1 LQKSPTLSA
10 QTIKEDKTNDI
21 NKKQAFNFLQKLSG
35 KEDGKEL
42 KKINVSNLSGFKSEL
57 SKNYESSTP
66 SPNLKQIQR
75 KTVIDLKDLESN
87 IQRKDTKEY
96 SDLPITP
103 AFSIK
108 KTLTLA
114 SNHSDKKDDNL
125 INVDIVESFENL
137 QENEEEVIVKYEGY
151 IYKLTDTKR
160 VKKLWFKLVHRDF
173 YYFKNENDQ
182 IHKGM
187 HNISGVFVKEENKTT
202 LEGKEYF
209 TFSMSYPKKTRYYF
223 VEKEDEFKNWVA
235 SIQRATNYSNLND
248 IYEVKEKLGNG
259 KFGLV
264 RLGIHKETGRKVAVK
279 IMSKKDMDHT
289 DLELVRTEIEILKI
303 CQHPNIIKLYDVFE
317 NLEYIYIIME
327 HCSGGDLFSY
337 IEKRGFKLP
346 EKQACTIIRKLCE
359 AIYYVHSYGIAHRDI
374 KPENI
379 LMTDDTEYADIK
391 LLDFGL
397 SKIVGPSQNCN
408 EPYGTLSYVAPE
420 VLLEKPYSKAV
431 DMWSIGIT
439 TYLLLSARLPFDDE
453 FSKSEI
459 ARQTIHDPI
468 YWGSIWKKLSFE
480 AKMFVDDLLQKDPEK
495 RITIKQAL
503 EHPWI
508 IKFNTKT
515 PTEERKKTT
524 TQSTFKFYSSTEE
537 LEKEKSV

>member
-1 LQKSPTLSA
+1 
-10 QTIKEDKTNDI
+10 
-21 NKKQAFNFLQKLSG
+21 
-35 KEDGKEL
+35 
-42 KKINVSNLSGFKSEL
+42 VSNLSGFKSEL

-289 DLELVRTEIEILKI
+289 DLELVRTEIEILK
-303 CQHPNIIKLYDVFE
+303 
-317 NLEYIYIIME
+317 NLSTPK
-327 HCSGGDLFSY
+327 H
-337 IEKRGFKLP
+337 
-346 EKQACTIIRKLCE
+346 
-359 AIYYVHSYGIAHRDI
+359 
-374 KPENI
+374 N
-379 LMTDDTEYADIK
+379 
-391 LLDFGL
+391 
-397 SKIVGPSQNCN
+397 
-408 EPYGTLSYVAPE
+408 
-420 VLLEKPYSKAV
+420 
-431 DMWSIGIT
+431 
-439 TYLLLSARLPFDDE
+439 
-453 FSKSEI
+453 
-459 ARQTIHDPI
+459 
-468 YWGSIWKKLSFE
+468 
-480 AKMFVDDLLQKDPEK
+480 
-495 RITIKQAL
+495 QAL
-503 EHPWI
+503 
-508 IKFNTKT
+508 
-515 PTEERKKTT
+515 
-524 TQSTFKFYSSTEE
+524 
-537 LEKEKSV
+537 

>member
-1 LQKSPTLSA
+1 
-10 QTIKEDKTNDI
+10 
-21 NKKQAFNFLQKLSG
+21 
-35 KEDGKEL
+35 
-42 KKINVSNLSGFKSEL
+42 
-57 SKNYESSTP
+57 
-66 SPNLKQIQR
+66 
-75 KTVIDLKDLESN
+75 
-87 IQRKDTKEY
+87 
-96 SDLPITP
+96 
-103 AFSIK
+103 
-108 KTLTLA
+108 
-114 SNHSDKKDDNL
+114 
-125 INVDIVESFENL
+125 
-137 QENEEEVIVKYEGY
+137 
-151 IYKLTDTKR
+151 
-160 VKKLWFKLVHRDF
+160 
-173 YYFKNENDQ
+173 
-182 IHKGM
+182 
-187 HNISGVFVKEENKTT
+187 VFVKEENKTT

>member
-1 LQKSPTLSA
+1 
-10 QTIKEDKTNDI
+10 
-21 NKKQAFNFLQKLSG
+21 
-35 KEDGKEL
+35 
-42 KKINVSNLSGFKSEL
+42 
-57 SKNYESSTP
+57 
-66 SPNLKQIQR
+66 
-75 KTVIDLKDLESN
+75 
-87 IQRKDTKEY
+87 
-96 SDLPITP
+96 
-103 AFSIK
+103 
-108 KTLTLA
+108 
-114 SNHSDKKDDNL
+114 
-125 INVDIVESFENL
+125 
-137 QENEEEVIVKYEGY
+137 
-151 IYKLTDTKR
+151 
-160 VKKLWFKLVHRDF
+160 
-173 YYFKNENDQ
+173 
-182 IHKGM
+182 
-187 HNISGVFVKEENKTT
+187 
-202 LEGKEYF
+202 
-209 TFSMSYPKKTRYYF
+209 
-223 VEKEDEFKNWVA
+223 
-235 SIQRATNYSNLND
+235 
-248 IYEVKEKLGNG
+248 
-259 KFGLV
+259 
-264 RLGIHKETGRKVAVK
+264 
-279 IMSKKDMDHT
+279 MDHT

-303 CQHPNIIKLYDVFE
+303 CQHPNIIKLYDIFE
-317 NLEYIYIIME
+317 NLDYIYIIME

-359 AIYYVHSYGIAHRDI
+359 ALYYVHSYGIAHRDI

-379 LMTDDTEYADIK
+379 LMTDDTEEADIK

-459 ARQTIHDPI
+459 ARQTIHDPV
-468 YWGSIWKKLSFE
+468 YWGSIWKKLTTE

-495 RITIKQAL
+495 RMNIKQAL

-515 PTEERKKTT
+515 PTEERKKTK